1 MLSNNL
7 PVWQVINGSDWAM
20 KIPSV
25 VYSTPDGSVAE
36 EPHLRAIDYTGQP
49 LTPEDL
55 IPLPDGTTLSMLPQR
70 LACGLTRNG
79 RLASIPAKKGWAL
92 AALLPIGYTRTRL
105 PAYTKTPQTEP
116 LPFFGYTAVA
126 AMNGKLYAAALRT
139 DDPYKWHP
147 HNYRRARLE
156 PLVKQ
161 RLAAEPENRVLAH
174 HAHCALD
181 YACPTASN
189 LFFRRWEG
197 AIAVS
202 PGCNA
207 RCIGCISKQDEDN
220 LIAPQDRLTFLPSVE
235 EIVEVAVAHLEQAP
249 DAILSFGQGC
259 EGEPLLQAQRIEQ
272 AIRAI
277 RARTSRGTLNINT
290 NASNPRA
297 LQRLYDAGLD
307 SLRASTISAR
317 PETYN
322 AYYRPLGYTFE
333 DVKRSLILARQA
345 GVYSSINFLIFPGLA
360 DAEEEVEAMVAF
372 LRETGVRLVQL
383 RNLNI
388 DPEVLLPRLPRPRG
402 RPIGIPAMI
411 QTLRRE
417 LPGLRI
423 GNFSI
428 PVQRAK
434 LQEPISQR
442 VST

>member
-1 MLSNNL
+1 MMST
-7 PVWQVINGSDWAM
+7 PY
-20 KIPSV
+20 V
-25 VYSTPDGSVAE
+25 VYSTLDGGVAE
-36 EPHLRAIDYTGQP
+36 EPRLRAIDYTGRP
-49 LTPEDL
+49 LERSDL
-55 IPLPDGTTLSMLPQR
+55 VPLPDGATLSMLPQR
-70 LACGLTRNG
+70 LACGLTSEGKR
-79 RLASIPAKKGWAL
+79 ASVPAKKGWAL
-92 AALLPIGYTRTRL
+92 AALLPIGYTRTQL
-105 PAYTKTPQTEP
+105 PAYTKTSQTEP

-126 AMNGKLYAAALRT
+126 AINGQLYAAAVAT
-139 DDPYKWHP
+139 DEPHKWHP
-147 HNYRRARLE
+147 DAYNRQQLQRLVE
-156 PLVKQ
+156 Q
-161 RLAAEPENRVLAH
+161 RLAVEPANRVLAH

-207 RCIGCISKQDEDN
+207 RCIGCISKQDEDD
-220 LIAPQDRLTFLPSVE
+220 LVSPQDRLTFIPAVE
-235 EIVEVAVAHLEQAP
+235 EIVAVAVAHLEQAP
-249 DAILSFGQGC
+249 GAILSFGQGC
-259 EGEPLLQAQRIEQ
+259 EGEPLLQARRIEQ

-317 PETYN
+317 PDTYN
-322 AYYRPLGYTFE
+322 AYYRPIGYSLQ
-333 DVKRSLILARQA
+333 DVKRSLILARDA
-345 GVYSSINFLIFPGLA
+345 GVYSSINSLIFPGLA

-388 DPEVLLPRLPRPRG
+388 DPEVLLPRLPAPRG
-402 RPIGIPAMI
+402 RAIGIPAMI
-411 QTLRRE
+411 ATLRRE
-417 LPGLRI
+417 LPDLRI

-428 PVQRAK
+428 PVQRSQAG
-434 LQEPISQR
+434 EPAPGQA
-442 VST
+442 TL

>member
-1 MLSNNL
+1 MNT
-7 PVWQVINGSDWAM
+7 PI
-20 KIPSV
+20 V
-25 VYSTPDGSVAE
+25 VYSTPDGGVAV
-36 EPHLRAIDYTGQP
+36 EPRLHAIDYTGQP
-49 LTPEDL
+49 LDPQEL
-55 IPLPDGTTLSMLPQR
+55 IPLPDGATLSMLPQR
-70 LACGLTRNG
+70 LACGLTRTGQRAN
-79 RLASIPAKKGWAL
+79 IPGKKGWAL
-92 AALLPIGYTRTRL
+92 AALLPIGYTRARL
-105 PAYTKTPQTEP
+105 PAYTKTPETEP

-126 AMNGKLYAAALRT
+126 SMNGRLYAAALAT
-139 DDPYKWHP
+139 DDPQKWHP
-147 HNYRRARLE
+147 KAYQHARLE
-156 PLVKQ
+156 RLVKQ

-189 LFFRRWEG
+189 IFFRRWEG

-202 PGCNA
+202 AGCNA

-220 LIAPQDRLTFLPSVE
+220 LVSPQDRLAFLPTVE
-235 EIVEVAVAHLEQAP
+235 EITEVAIAHLEQA
-249 DAILSFGQGC
+249 DEAILSFGQGC
-259 EGEPLLQAQRIEQ
+259 EGEPLLQARRIEQ

-277 RARTSRGTLNINT
+277 RTRTSRGTININT

-322 AYYRPLGYTFE
+322 AYYRPIGYTFD
-333 DVKRSLILARQA
+333 DVKRSLILAREA
-345 GVYSSINFLIFPGLA
+345 GVYSSINFLIYPGLA

-388 DPEVLLPRLPRPRG
+388 DPEVLLPRLPLPRS
-402 RPIGIPAMI
+402 RAISIPAMI
-411 QTLRRE
+411 ETLRRE
-417 LPGLRI
+417 LPDLRI

-428 PVQRAK
+428 PVQRQHP
-434 LQEPISQR
+434 QEAIAPPAAH
-442 VST
+442 